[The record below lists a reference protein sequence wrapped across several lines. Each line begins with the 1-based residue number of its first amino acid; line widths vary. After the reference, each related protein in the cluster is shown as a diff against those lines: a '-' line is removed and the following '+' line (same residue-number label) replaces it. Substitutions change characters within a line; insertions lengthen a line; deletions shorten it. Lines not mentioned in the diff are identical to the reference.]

1 MGTCRSTIS
10 QTTTTP
16 AHLLLL
22 RILLLCSLCA
32 ATKTTSARAAT
43 ITAAPIF
50 LPHYDRESWS
60 MVRGSI
66 MGINETASE
75 TTYTI
80 FCPSS
85 ETETRPACGLALDFP
100 FIIVG
105 GPDTIMFHGTVTSM
119 LTANLEC
126 DLDDTTAATCSG
138 YTSFKPN
145 YYSNRYSSGVTET
158 SWTSTVSG
166 TAVQWGTLTM
176 AAVPTSKKEPLDVS
190 LTVSAGFGSSPG
202 DSNYATSPSKKGHGA
217 TLRVD
222 LRLSALAGL
231 SILLVA
237 GYLW

>member
-1 MGTCRSTIS
+1 MLVP
-10 QTTTTP
+10 Q
-16 AHLLLL
+16 
-22 RILLLCSLCA
+22 
-32 ATKTTSARAAT
+32 
-43 ITAAPIF
+43 
-50 LPHYDRESWS
+50 
-60 MVRGSI
+60 
-66 MGINETASE
+66 NETASE

-119 LTANLEC
+119 LYVPPASRFRRKLCVTLVSNKCVASRTANLEC

-202 DSNYATSPSKKGHGA
+202 DSNYATSPSKKGNGA

-231 SILLVA
+231 AILLIA